1 MVMVCWFTLILATVV
16 ARLIQ
21 TPGKKNLF
29 EAYTACLHPSYLKAS
44 ESEWSNQKQIEL
56 KFLSGKIIT
65 YMEMIGIF
73 TQVQY
78 HEMPATINVRY
89 LTRYIHT
96 SYGLIYFRYRTCHE
110 MSLTVNKCQVSYLE
124 MLGTHPIAKLY
135 NYNNLLNCLAA
146 TTAHVCVHSYL
157 PQDLHKSCTTTKV
170 LLYRVSL
177 QKPVITF
184 ITGKP
189 GPQAAGGGVGGGSR
203 GFTRTPSFGLQ
214 KIL

>member
-73 TQVQY
+73 T
-78 HEMPATINVRY
+78 
-89 LTRYIHT
+89 
-96 SYGLIYFRYRTCHE
+96 
-110 MSLTVNKCQVSYLE
+110 
-124 MLGTHPIAKLY
+124 
-135 NYNNLLNCLAA
+135 
-146 TTAHVCVHSYL
+146 
-157 PQDLHKSCTTTKV
+157 
-170 LLYRVSL
+170 
-177 QKPVITF
+177 
-184 ITGKP
+184 
-189 GPQAAGGGVGGGSR
+189 
-203 GFTRTPSFGLQ
+203 
-214 KIL
+214 